1 MSDSPTSTATFGAGC
16 YWCVE
21 AVLVQVPGVLS
32 MRAGFMGGEAKDPS
46 YEAVC
51 AGITGHAEVLQVDF
65 DPSVITY
72 RELLGWFWRLHNPTT
87 LNFQGADV
95 GTQYRSAI
103 FYHDDAQREDAVE
116 SRNLANASGTF
127 ENKIVTEITETST
140 FYMAKQDH
148 QDYYRQNKN
157 QGYCRMVIQPKLEK
171 LGLEY

>member
-1 MSDSPTSTATFGAGC
+1 MSDSPLSTATFGAGC

-21 AVLVQVPGVLS
+21 AVLVQVPGVLA
-32 MRAGFMGGEAKDPS
+32 MRSGFMGGHIKNPS

-51 AGITGHAEVLQVDF
+51 AGITGHAEVLQVDY
-65 DPSVITY
+65 DPTVVSF

-103 FYHDDAQREDAVE
+103 FYHDEEQRLDAVE
-116 SRNLANASGTF
+116 SKRLADGSGAF
-127 ENKIVTEITETST
+127 ENKIVTEITEAST
-140 FYMAKQDH
+140 FYKAKQEH

-157 QGYCRMVIQPKLEK
+157 QGYCRMVIRPKLEK